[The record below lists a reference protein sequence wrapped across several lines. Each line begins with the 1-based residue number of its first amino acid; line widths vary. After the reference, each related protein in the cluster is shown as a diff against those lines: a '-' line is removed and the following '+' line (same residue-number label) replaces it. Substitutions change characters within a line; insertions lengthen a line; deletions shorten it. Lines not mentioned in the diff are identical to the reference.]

1 MYLILAR
8 KVMLGGKTIRWQ
20 AHLKEQKDFLWT
32 KEDMLREKKRLEAA
46 GEVIKIFRVRKE
58 N

>member
-20 AHLKEQKDFLWT
+20 AHLKEQKDFLWS
-32 KEDMLREKKRLEAA
+32 KEDMLREKERLEAA
-46 GEVIKIFRVRKE
+46 GETLRIFRVK